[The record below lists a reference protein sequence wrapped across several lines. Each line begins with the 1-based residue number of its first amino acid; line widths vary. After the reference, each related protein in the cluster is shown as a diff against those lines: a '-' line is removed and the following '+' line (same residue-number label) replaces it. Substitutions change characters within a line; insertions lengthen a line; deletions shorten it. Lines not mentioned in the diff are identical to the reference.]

1 MNIML
6 TDFWN
11 VVNSSGGAEKVLC
24 RMANELVDRGHE
36 VTVVCSDPKS
46 GNPFFYLSDKV
57 NFVNLNGKGCFE
69 KGSFYLRIQ
78 REFFRIL
85 GTLDKDKMYIKTRFG
100 RRIKKD
106 FSKLIENINPDVIIT
121 FDPKSLLVLKCLLK
135 NTLPTIAMLHME
147 AVHFFSKNR
156 ISPSLLKAYRSVDCI
171 QVLSRKDIEIVKEF
185 CGNIEVVYIP
195 NTVDMPDKIIKTK
208 NCNKIINIGRIDGD
222 HKRQLFLINAFNKIK
237 EYFPQWQLEIWG
249 GTYTEKQNQYK
260 NEIIDYIGENKL
272 EEKVFL
278 MGETKDII
286 NKLMDGDIFAFPSKS
301 EGMPLAL
308 MDAMS
313 VGLPA
318 IGYKS
323 CASVNELII
332 DNFNGFLCDDGI
344 DDFADKLKLLMSD
357 ADLRRKLGGNA
368 RESMKAFAPGKI
380 WDEWEALIN
389 NVIRIGSGK

>member
-1 MNIML
+1 M
-6 TDFWN
+6 
-11 VVNSSGGAEKVLC
+11 
-24 RMANELVDRGHE
+24 
-36 VTVVCSDPKS
+36 
-46 GNPFFYLSDKV
+46 
-57 NFVNLNGKGCFE
+57 
-69 KGSFYLRIQ
+69 
-78 REFFRIL
+78 
-85 GTLDKDKMYIKTRFG
+85 
-100 RRIKKD
+100 
-106 FSKLIENINPDVIIT
+106 
-121 FDPKSLLVLKCLLK
+121 
-135 NTLPTIAMLHME
+135 
-147 AVHFFSKNR
+147 
-156 ISPSLLKAYRSVDCI
+156 
-171 QVLSRKDIEIVKEF
+171 
-185 CGNIEVVYIP
+185 
-195 NTVDMPDKIIKTK
+195 
-208 NCNKIINIGRIDGD
+208 
-222 HKRQLFLINAFNKIK
+222 INAFNKIK

-286 NKLMDGDIFAFPSKS
+286 NKLMDGDNFCFSSKF

>member
-1 MNIML
+1 
-6 TDFWN
+6 
-11 VVNSSGGAEKVLC
+11 
-24 RMANELVDRGHE
+24 
-36 VTVVCSDPKS
+36 
-46 GNPFFYLSDKV
+46 
-57 NFVNLNGKGCFE
+57 
-69 KGSFYLRIQ
+69 
-78 REFFRIL
+78 
-85 GTLDKDKMYIKTRFG
+85 
-100 RRIKKD
+100 
-106 FSKLIENINPDVIIT
+106 
-121 FDPKSLLVLKCLLK
+121 
-135 NTLPTIAMLHME
+135 MLHME
-147 AVHFFSKNR
+147 AVYFFSKNR

-222 HKRQLFLINAFNKIK
+222 HKRQLILINAFNKIK
-237 EYFPQWQLEIWG
+237 EYFPQWKLEIWG

-278 MGETKDII
+278 LGETKDII
-286 NKLMDGDIFAFPSKS
+286 NKLMDGDIFAFPSKF